1 MDLSAAVNEAAQ
13 YDVRFVGVDGK
24 PVVVDRAT
32 LLFDGH
38 AASAI
43 FLSGVG
49 SDTLKLNRT
58 QAVGEGASTTL
69 RVTLRTGKDAKG
81 AVQIRPGIGP

>member
-1 MDLSAAVNEAAQ
+1 M
-13 YDVRFVGVDGK
+13 RFIGVDGN
-24 PVVVDRAT
+24 PVAVDRAT
-32 LLFDGH
+32 LLFEGQT
-38 AASAI
+38 AGAN

-58 QAVGEGASTTL
+58 QAVGDGTSTAL